1 MKTLLKKDKKKIKS
15 LDLLLLLIPAAIYLI
30 IFHYIPM
37 FGIQIAFKDF
47 SYVKGIWGS
56 EWIGF
61 EHFERFFSSYYF
73 GEIMTNTILLSV
85 YSLLFGFPIPI
96 ILSVLLNHLKSR
108 KFKRVFQTISYA
120 PNFISLVII
129 VGMLVLFLNPR
140 TGLVNVILS
149 SLGFDAVNFLENP
162 NYFRS
167 IYVASGIW
175 QGTGFA
181 MIVYIAALS
190 AIDPTLYEAADMDGA
205 TKLQK
210 IIHID
215 LPSIA
220 PTVTILFI
228 LSIGGLMNVGFEKA
242 FLLQNVL
249 NTSVSEIIPT
259 YVYKMG
265 LIRGDSSFA
274 TAIGLFNTV
283 INVVL
288 LFIANKLAKMASGS
302 SLW

>member
-1 MKTLLKKDKKKIKS
+1 MKTLLKSNKKKIKS
-15 LDLLLLLIPAAIYLI
+15 LDLLLLLIPAIIYLI
-30 IFHYIPM
+30 VFHYLPM

-47 SYVKGIWGS
+47 SYTKGIWGS
-56 EWIGF
+56 DWIGF

-85 YSLLFGFPIPI
+85 YSLIFGFPIPI
-96 ILSVLLNHLKSR
+96 IMAVLLNHLKSKR
-108 KFKRVFQTISYA
+108 FKRFFQTVSYA

-140 TGLVNVILS
+140 TGLVNVIITG
-149 SLGFDAVNFLENP
+149 LGLEAVNFLENP
-162 NYFRS
+162 DYFRF

-175 QGTGFA
+175 QSSGFA

-205 TKLQK
+205 TKFKK

-220 PTVTILFI
+220 PTITILFI
-228 LSIGGLMNVGFEKA
+228 LSIGGLMNVGFDKA
-242 FLLQNVL
+242 YLLQNVL

-265 LIRGDSSFA
+265 LLQGDSGFA

-283 INVVL
+283 INVGL
-288 LFIANKLAKMASGS
+288 LFIANKLAKVASGS